1 MTDGNNKYIKL
12 STPNRDIVYDENK
25 EDVIIILITG
35 QSNSGTGGY
44 SQEYEYKYT
53 TNYSGTTHPDWEI
66 TAEPVR
72 PDEGTVFFGAT
83 VTELNSNND
92 VYFKTDTAKGASTMG
107 GYSPAMGKALHDATG
122 AKIVFVQASKGAVGM
137 HEWTPEP
144 EKYNCACGENGGGK
158 LYSNA
163 IANFTKTYQAL
174 EDDYNIIATAYV
186 YNQGEHEEHAPYAD
200 KSTCTVHDDQTYYD
214 ALLSMHYG
222 FLTECEIDCGGMYMP
237 RSCYARYT
245 SAPDIEQNSRRPS
258 YARTAMYRAAQE
270 VDNFFIFSNVAE
282 KIYKNGELKPDP
294 TNSIHYSMAAYNAI
308 GAQNGDSMAKYF
320 GFNDASEFTGIKVF
334 NKVGVE
340 LCAFDANGK
349 LISGSDVVEFS
360 DDNSKLYIRID
371 PTGTMYT
378 LNYSSAGTTTDF
390 VDDFGIITSVDG
402 QTSFKIVINTP
413 VK

>member
-163 IANFTKTYQAL
+163 IANFTKTYQ
-174 EDDYNIIATAYV
+174 
-186 YNQGEHEEHAPYAD
+186 
-200 KSTCTVHDDQTYYD
+200 SWR
-214 ALLSMHYG
+214 YG
-222 FLTECEIDCGGMYMP
+222 
-237 RSCYARYT
+237 R
-245 SAPDIEQNSRRPS
+245 
-258 YARTAMYRAAQE
+258 
-270 VDNFFIFSNVAE
+270 
-282 KIYKNGELKPDP
+282 
-294 TNSIHYSMAAYNAI
+294 
-308 GAQNGDSMAKYF
+308 
-320 GFNDASEFTGIKVF
+320 
-334 NKVGVE
+334 
-340 LCAFDANGK
+340 
-349 LISGSDVVEFS
+349 
-360 DDNSKLYIRID
+360 
-371 PTGTMYT
+371 
-378 LNYSSAGTTTDF
+378 
-390 VDDFGIITSVDG
+390 
-402 QTSFKIVINTP
+402 
-413 VK
+413 